1 MFKTTPLREKVYSF
15 IRKEMQSGKLLPGQS
30 INMEE
35 TSRRLGIS
43 KTPLRDALIQ
53 LESDGFIKIMPRR
66 GFRIKQ
72 LQIKDIKNLY
82 TVIGA
87 LEATTV
93 ADVFD
98 KIGPLHVSKM
108 EKLNAEMITA
118 VHEGDFQA
126 YYRKN
131 LSFHNVFLSL
141 SGNTE
146 LLKVIT
152 PMKQRLYDFPRR
164 GYIRE
169 WELNNCTEH
178 QHFTDFI
185 KKGDPQAAAKV
196 MKDIHWSFA
205 VQEKFIRKFYS
216 LVAEQ
221 IKSDMNEQKNRKS
234 YGLHA
239 AQGAS

>member
-1 MFKTTPLREKVYSF
+1 MIKETPLREKVYRF
-15 IRKEMQSGKLLPGQS
+15 IRKEMQNGKLLPGQS
-30 INMEE
+30 INMDEM
-35 TSRRLGIS
+35 SRRLGIS

-53 LESDGFIKIMPRR
+53 LESDGFIEIVPRR
-66 GFRIKQ
+66 GFKVKQ
-72 LQIKDIKNLY
+72 LTIIDIKNIY
-82 TVIGA
+82 TIIGA

-98 KIGPLHVSKM
+98 KIGPLHISKM

-118 VHEGDFQA
+118 VHEGDFEA

-131 LSFHNVFLSL
+131 LSFHNVFLNL

-164 GYIRE
+164 SYIRK
-169 WELNNCTEH
+169 WELNNCEEH
-178 QHFTDFI
+178 QHFIDFI
-185 KKGDPQAAAKV
+185 KRGNSKAAAKE
-196 MKDIHWSFA
+196 MKDIHWSFT

-221 IKSDMNEQKNRKS
+221 IKSDLNQQKNGKS
-234 YGLHA
+234 NGPYVA
-239 AQGAS
+239 KGAI